1 MGFFNYFSSNNG
13 WKNAKVKIL
22 FVDLQSIKIQKTVFK
37 SSALFRLHM
46 IVFLWGFTA
55 ILGKLIH
62 ANAQILVFYRM
73 FFASVFLYVFIRFF
87 KRESLNISRKLMIQL
102 AIIGG
107 FMAFHW
113 FCFFYSIK
121 VSNVSIAL
129 SCLSLSTLFAS
140 ILEPIVFKRKID
152 ISEVIMGIVI
162 VICMGLIFKTE
173 FQYKEGIFFGIL
185 TALFGTIFSVFN
197 GKIFGKTSSGNII
210 FYEIFSGF
218 LILSILYVFM
228 GQISHLNEI
237 SYRDLA
243 LIILL
248 ASVFTAFPMLESV
261 NLMKYISPFTLILTV
276 NLEPVYG
283 IILAFFIFGDS
294 EEMSPI
300 FYIASLIMILAIIAN
315 GIIKARRG
323 TKNLDI

>member
-1 MGFFNYFSSNNG
+1 
-13 WKNAKVKIL
+13 
-22 FVDLQSIKIQKTVFK
+22 
-37 SSALFRLHM
+37 M

-55 ILGKLIH
+55 ILGKLIES
-62 ANAQILVFYRM
+62 NAQALTFYRM
-73 FFASVFLYVFIRFF
+73 LFAAIFLFIFIRFV
-87 KRESLNISRKLMIQL
+87 KKESIKVSKKLFIQL
-102 AIIGG
+102 SAIGG

-113 FCFFYSIK
+113 LCFFYSIK

-140 ILEPIVFKRKID
+140 ILEPIIFKRKVD
-152 ISEVIMGIVI
+152 ISEVIMGVVI

-173 FQYKEGIFFGIL
+173 FQYKEGIFYGIL
-185 TALFGTIFSVFN
+185 TALFGTVFSVFN

-218 LILSILYVFM
+218 FILTAFFLLS
-228 GQISHLNEI
+228 GQIFQISEI
-237 SYRDLA
+237 STRDLT
-243 LIILL
+243 LVVIL

-283 IILAFFIFGDS
+283 IILAFFIFGES
-294 EEMSPI
+294 EQMSPI
-300 FYIASLIMILAIIAN
+300 FYGASLIMILAIVVN
-315 GIIKARRG
+315 GVLKSR
-323 TKNLDI
+323 KNAAAKKVNI

>member
-1 MGFFNYFSSNNG
+1 MF
-13 WKNAKVKIL
+13 KN
-22 FVDLQSIKIQKTVFK
+22 
-37 SSALFRLHM
+37 SALFRLHL

-62 ANAQILVFYRM
+62 ANAHILSFYRM
-73 FFASVFLYVFIRFF
+73 LFAAFFLFVFIRFF
-87 KRESLNISRKLMIQL
+87 KKESLKVSKKLFIQL
-102 AIIGG
+102 SVIGG

-129 SCLSLSTLFAS
+129 SCLSLSTLFAA
-140 ILEPIVFKRKID
+140 ILEPIIFKRKVD
-152 ISEVIMGIVI
+152 VSEVVMGVVI

-173 FQYKEGIFFGIL
+173 FHYKEGIFYGIL
-185 TALFGTIFSVFN
+185 TALFGTVFSVFN

-210 FYEIFSGF
+210 FYEIFSGCI
-218 LILSILYVFM
+218 ILSVFYLLT
-228 GQISHLNEI
+228 GQITTLNEI
-237 SYRDLA
+237 SGRDLT
-243 LIILL
+243 LIVIL

-283 IILAFFIFGDS
+283 IILAFFIFGES
-294 EEMSPI
+294 EQMSPI
-300 FYIASLIMILAIIAN
+300 FYGASLIMILAIIVN
-315 GIIKARRG
+315 GVLKARKSTAIKAP
-323 TKNLDI
+323 N

>member
-1 MGFFNYFSSNNG
+1 
-13 WKNAKVKIL
+13 
-22 FVDLQSIKIQKTVFK
+22 
-37 SSALFRLHM
+37 M

-55 ILGKLIH
+55 ILGKLIES
-62 ANAQILVFYRM
+62 NAQALTFYRM
-73 FFASVFLYVFIRFF
+73 LFAAIFLFIFIRFV
-87 KRESLNISRKLMIQL
+87 KKESIKVSKKLFIQL
-102 AIIGG
+102 SVIGG

-113 FCFFYSIK
+113 LCFFYSIK

-140 ILEPIVFKRKID
+140 ILEPIIFKRKVD
-152 ISEVIMGIVI
+152 ISEVVMGVVI

-173 FQYKEGIFFGIL
+173 FQYKEGIFYGIL

-218 LILSILYVFM
+218 LILTAFLLLS
-228 GQISHLNEI
+228 GQIFQINEI
-237 SYRDLA
+237 STRDLT
-243 LIILL
+243 LVILL
-248 ASVFTAFPMLESV
+248 ASVFTALPMLESV

-283 IILAFFIFGDS
+283 IILAFFIFGES
-294 EEMSPI
+294 EQMSPI
-300 FYIASLIMILAIIAN
+300 FYGASLIMILAIIVN
-315 GIIKARRG
+315 GILKSR
-323 TKNLDI
+323 KNAAAKKVNI

>member
-1 MGFFNYFSSNNG
+1 
-13 WKNAKVKIL
+13 
-22 FVDLQSIKIQKTVFK
+22 
-37 SSALFRLHM
+37 
-46 IVFLWGFTA
+46 LWGFTA

-62 ANAQILVFYRM
+62 ANAQVLVFYRM
-73 FFASVFLYVFIRFF
+73 SFAALFLYIFIRFF
-87 KRESLNISRKLMIQL
+87 KKESLKISKKLLIQL
-102 AIIGG
+102 AAIGG

-113 FCFFYSIK
+113 LCFFYSIK

-140 ILEPIVFKRKID
+140 ILEPIIFKRKID
-152 ISEVIMGIVI
+152 ISEVVMGIVI

-173 FQYKEGIFFGIL
+173 FHYKEGIFYGIL

-218 LILSILYVFM
+218 LILSVFYLIT
-228 GQISHLNEI
+228 GQIFQVNEI

-276 NLEPVYG
+276 NLEPIYG
-283 IILAFFIFGDS
+283 IILAFFIFGES
-294 EEMSPI
+294 EQMSPI

-315 GIIKARRG
+315 GVIKARKNAA
-323 TKNLDI
+323 TKKVEI

>member
-1 MGFFNYFSSNNG
+1 MFKNSS
-13 WKNAKVKIL
+13 
-22 FVDLQSIKIQKTVFK
+22 
-37 SSALFRLHM
+37 LFRLHL

-62 ANAQILVFYRM
+62 ANAQVLVFYRM
-73 FFASVFLYVFIRFF
+73 LFAAFFLFIFIRFF
-87 KRESLNISRKLMIQL
+87 KRESLKISKKLLIQL
-102 AIIGG
+102 SVIGG

-113 FCFFYSIK
+113 LFFFYSIK

-140 ILEPIVFKRKID
+140 ILEPIIFKRKID

-162 VICMGLIFKTE
+162 VICMGMIFKTE
-173 FQYKEGIFFGIL
+173 FHYKEGIFFGIL

-197 GKIFGKTSSGNII
+197 GKIYGKTSSGNII

-218 LILSILYVFM
+218 LILSVFYLLT

-243 LIILL
+243 LILLL
-248 ASVFTAFPMLESV
+248 ASVFTAFPMLESIK
-261 NLMKYISPFTLILTV
+261 LMKYISPFTLILTI

-283 IILAFFIFGDS
+283 IILAFFIFGES
-294 EEMSPI
+294 EQMSPV
-300 FYIASLIMILAIIAN
+300 FYGASLLMILAIVAN
-315 GIIKARRG
+315 GIIKAR
-323 TKNLDI
+323 KNTDQKKVEI